1 MLGKFKA
8 MICVLVFL
16 SLIAA
21 PIAFGATT
29 IKIAYP
35 GWDSKEQEKEV
46 TGIFAAWEKQNPGV
60 KVEIISIPFHMMKQK
75 LVVSLRSGDAPD
87 MGYVDGRWLQEM
99 QAAGFLTDLTAYAN
113 TLDKKDFFEL
123 PWKTATVVGK
133 IYAVPDR
140 IDPWMF
146 YYNTDMFKTAGIR
159 EFPKTMDELVEVCK
173 KITIPDKQYG
183 YGMVGANDATFI
195 GRFLNIL
202 YAFHGDFLTPDGKKA
217 AINNE
222 AGVAAF
228 QFYGDLLNKY
238 KVAQPS
244 AIANSNA
251 DVRKLLLTSQVG
263 MMIDGPWATG
273 TLRQQNPSLNW
284 YVGQIPRVKDKK
296 PRFTMSSWYYVIF
309 SQSKVKEESKKFA
322 GYVLRPENQSRS
334 VVTIPGRK
342 SAAAMPRFQ
351 TKDWKP
357 WVEAAAYGEPLP
369 ITDKFSQIAD
379 IVGNAS
385 QKVLSQKTTAKQAA
399 DQAAEQ
405 INNLL
410 K

>member
-1 MLGKFKA
+1 
-8 MICVLVFL
+8 
-16 SLIAA
+16 
-21 PIAFGATT
+21 
-29 IKIAYP
+29 
-35 GWDSKEQEKEV
+35 
-46 TGIFAAWEKQNPGV
+46 V

-99 QAAGFLTDLTAYAN
+99 QAAGFLTDLTDYSN
-113 TLDKKDFFEL
+113 SLDKKDFFEL
-123 PWKTATVVGK
+123 PWKTATVDGK
-133 IYAVPDR
+133 IYAIPDR

-146 YYNTDMFKTAGIR
+146 YYNTDMFKAAGIK

-173 KITIPDKQYG
+173 KITVAGKQYG
-183 YGMVGANDATFI
+183 YGMVGINDATFI

-228 QFYGDLLNKY
+228 QFYGDLLNKF

-273 TLRQQNPSLNW
+273 TLRQQNPNLNW

-322 GYVLRPENQSRS
+322 TYILRPENQARS

-357 WVEAAAYGEPLP
+357 WVEAAPYGEPLP

-379 IVGNAS
+379 IIGNAS
-385 QKVLSQKTTAKQAA
+385 QQVLSQKSTAKQAA

-405 INNLL
+405 INSLL

>member
-1 MLGKFKA
+1 MFAKFKA
-8 MICVLVFL
+8 AFL
-16 SLIAA
+16 CSLFLAA
-21 PIAFGATT
+21 MVIPGAHAETT

-99 QAAGFLTDLTAYAN
+99 QAAGFLTDLTAYSS

-123 PWKTATVVGK
+123 PWKTATVGGK

-146 YYNTDMFKTAGIR
+146 YYNTDMFKAAGIR
-159 EFPKTMDELVEVCK
+159 EFPETMDELVEVCK

-222 AGVAAF
+222 AGIAAF

-322 GYVLRPENQSRS
+322 SYVLRPENQSRS

-357 WVEAAAYGEPLP
+357 WVEAAPYGEPLP

-385 QKVLSQKTTAKQAA
+385 QQVLSQKATAKQAA

-405 INNLL
+405 INKLL

>member
-1 MLGKFKA
+1 MTGKWKA
-8 MICVLVFL
+8 TVIMAFFLTMIAV
-16 SLIAA
+16 
-21 PIAFGATT
+21 PTAFADTT

-35 GWDSKEQEKEV
+35 GWDTKEQEKEV
-46 TGIFAAWEKQNPGV
+46 TDIFAAWEKQNPGL
-60 KVEIISIPFHMMKQK
+60 KVEIISIPFPVMKQK
-75 LVVSLRSGDAPD
+75 LIVALRSGDAPD

-99 QAAGFLTDLTAYAN
+99 QAAGFLTDLTQYSD
-113 TLDKKDFFEL
+113 TLNKKDFFEL
-123 PWKTATVVGK
+123 PWKTATVEKK
-133 IYAVPDR
+133 IYAIPDR

-146 YYNTDMFKTAGIR
+146 YYNVDMFKAAGVK
-159 EFPKTMDELVEVCK
+159 EFPKTMDELVEVCR
-173 KITIPDKQYG
+173 KITVPGKQYG
-183 YGMVGANDATFI
+183 FGMVGANDATLI

-202 YAFHGDFLTPDGKKA
+202 YAFQGDFLTPDGKKA

-222 AGVAAF
+222 GGVAAL

-244 AIANSNA
+244 AIANSNN
-251 DVRKLLLTSQVG
+251 DVRQLLLTNQVG

-273 TLRQQNPSLNW
+273 TLRQMNPNLNW

-309 SQSKVKEESKKFA
+309 SQSKVKEESKKFTTF
-322 GYVLRPENQSRS
+322 VLKPENQSRS

-342 SAAAMPRFQ
+342 SSAAMPRFQ
-351 TKDWKP
+351 TRDWKP
-357 WVEAAAYGEPLP
+357 WVEAAPYGEPLP

-379 IVGNAS
+379 IVGNAV
-385 QKVLSQKTTAKQAA
+385 QQVLSQKSTAKQAA